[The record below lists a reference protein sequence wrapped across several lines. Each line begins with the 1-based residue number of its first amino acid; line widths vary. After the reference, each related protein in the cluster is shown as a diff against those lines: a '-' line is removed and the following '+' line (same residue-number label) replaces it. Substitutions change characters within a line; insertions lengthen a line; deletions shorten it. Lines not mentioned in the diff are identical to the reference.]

1 MHTAINATISVL
13 RINTK
18 KIIQNA
24 CRVIYSYIYMCVCTY
39 LHIYIHVYNNH
50 YTNVHYCISPNSVWI
65 TMTHAYNGVIYCPLV
80 TL

>member
-24 CRVIYSYIYMCVCTY
+24 CRVIYSCIYVCVYI
-39 LHIYIHVYNNH
+39 LAHIYSH
-50 YTNVHYCISPNSVWI
+50 I
-65 TMTHAYNGVIYCPLV
+65 TIIIQMFIIVLV
-80 TL
+80 LIVCGLL